1 MIDMTKKKRVVVKV
15 GTSTLTHSTGLLNI
29 RRVEQLVKTLADL
42 QNAGHEIILVS
53 SGAVG
58 LGRAKLGIKERP
70 KDTPTRQACAAV
82 GQCELMYLYDNLF
95 SEYSLNVAQLLLTK
109 YILLEDRRINV
120 QNALNRIIELGSIPI
135 VNENDTVSID
145 ELELEMGENDS
156 LAANVA
162 VLANADL
169 LIIMSDIEGLFD
181 KDPHKYDDAEL
192 IPVVPEITEEIK
204 AIAGGAGS
212 SLGTGG
218 MATKI
223 KAAEICKN
231 GGIDLIIMNGR
242 DPRHLYK
249 VFENKPIGTLLQL
262 TGRYSKM
269 SYIDILGQ
277 KAKACKKDIAFAS
290 TTQKNDALLEIAHIL
305 RVCKD
310 DIIEANKVD
319 LENGRMRKMS
329 EAMLDRLALND
340 SRIEGMAKA
349 CEELAQLDDPVGEVV
364 SGSTR
369 PNGMKIEKVRV
380 PMGVIGIIFEARP
393 NVTVDGAIL
402 CLKSGNA
409 VILRGGKEAINS
421 NKMLADLMRKAVQ
434 RAGFSPDIIQL
445 VEDTDR
451 GIALDMMKAN
461 DYIDVL
467 IPRGGAQL
475 IKAVVQSATV
485 PVIETGTGNCHVYVD
500 ASADIK
506 WL

>member
-1 MIDMTKKKRVVVKV
+1 MLSTENNNKDMMKMIDMTKKKRVVVKV

-135 VNENDTVSID
+135 VNENDTVSI
-145 ELELEMGENDS
+145 
-156 LAANVA
+156 AANVA

-249 VFENKPIGTLLQL
+249 VFENKPIGTLF
-262 TGRYSKM
+262 T
-269 SYIDILGQ
+269 
-277 KAKACKKDIAFAS
+277 
-290 TTQKNDALLEIAHIL
+290 
-305 RVCKD
+305 
-310 DIIEANKVD
+310 AN
-319 LENGRMRKMS
+319 
-329 EAMLDRLALND
+329 
-340 SRIEGMAKA
+340 
-349 CEELAQLDDPVGEVV
+349 GEV
-364 SGSTR
+364 
-369 PNGMKIEKVRV
+369 
-380 PMGVIGIIFEARP
+380 
-393 NVTVDGAIL
+393 
-402 CLKSGNA
+402 
-409 VILRGGKEAINS
+409 
-421 NKMLADLMRKAVQ
+421 
-434 RAGFSPDIIQL
+434 
-445 VEDTDR
+445 
-451 GIALDMMKAN
+451 
-461 DYIDVL
+461 
-467 IPRGGAQL
+467 
-475 IKAVVQSATV
+475 
-485 PVIETGTGNCHVYVD
+485 
-500 ASADIK
+500 
-506 WL
+506 

>member
-1 MIDMTKKKRVVVKV
+1 MLSTENNNKDMIKMIDMTKKKRVVVKV

-70 KDTPTRQACAAV
+70 KDT
-82 GQCELMYLYDNLF
+82 LMYLYDNLF

-249 VFENKPIGTLLQL
+249 VFENKPIGTLF
-262 TGRYSKM
+262 T
-269 SYIDILGQ
+269 
-277 KAKACKKDIAFAS
+277 
-290 TTQKNDALLEIAHIL
+290 
-305 RVCKD
+305 
-310 DIIEANKVD
+310 AN
-319 LENGRMRKMS
+319 
-329 EAMLDRLALND
+329 
-340 SRIEGMAKA
+340 
-349 CEELAQLDDPVGEVV
+349 GEV
-364 SGSTR
+364 
-369 PNGMKIEKVRV
+369 
-380 PMGVIGIIFEARP
+380 
-393 NVTVDGAIL
+393 
-402 CLKSGNA
+402 
-409 VILRGGKEAINS
+409 
-421 NKMLADLMRKAVQ
+421 
-434 RAGFSPDIIQL
+434 
-445 VEDTDR
+445 
-451 GIALDMMKAN
+451 
-461 DYIDVL
+461 
-467 IPRGGAQL
+467 
-475 IKAVVQSATV
+475 
-485 PVIETGTGNCHVYVD
+485 
-500 ASADIK
+500 
-506 WL
+506 